1 MNLDERINRL
11 ETFHKEGRLIRF
23 EWTSED
29 EGRECAC
36 LLAAFSPEVGREEY
50 ARACPEAAMPL
61 WLACL
66 TPDIDDE
73 VSLPRWD
80 GFIARYIAVLPKLLR
95 LPPERLARLD
105 YATRAVAVR
114 EFRRYRAGTVALA
127 EIDAVLAL
135 LDRAARGESVSE
147 EEWDDTRSACGRHN
161 TSCARKACD
170 GGTPTWASA
179 RAVPTMAAADQ
190 AADDAVTFRF
200 PNGTD
205 MGPER
210 RPVTEEVWDRMT
222 EEFLTLWENAC
233 KETQS

>member
-23 EWTSED
+23 EWTSEN

-73 VSLPRWD
+73 ISLPAWD
-80 GFIARYIAVLPKLLR
+80 GFIARYVAVLPKLLR
-95 LPPERLARLD
+95 LPPERLARLG
-105 YATRAVAVR
+105 YATRAVVVR
-114 EFRRYRAGTVALA
+114 ESRRYKAGTSALA
-127 EIDAVLAL
+127 EIDAVLVL
-135 LDRAARGESVSE
+135 LDRAAKGELVSE
-147 EEWDDTRSACGRHN
+147 EEWDDARVACVHL
-161 TSCARKACD
+161 TACARMACD
-170 GGTPTWASA
+170 RGEGYWHMF
-179 RAVPTMAAADQ
+179 MADR
-190 AADDAVTFRF
+190 AADDAVRLRF
-200 PNGTD
+200 PSGICLD
-205 MGPER
+205 GER
-210 RPVTEEVWDRMT
+210 RLVTEEVWDRMT